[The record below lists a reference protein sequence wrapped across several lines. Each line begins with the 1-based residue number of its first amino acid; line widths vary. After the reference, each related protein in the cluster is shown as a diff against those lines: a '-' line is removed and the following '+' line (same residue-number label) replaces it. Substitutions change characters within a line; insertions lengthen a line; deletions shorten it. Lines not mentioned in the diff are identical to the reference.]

1 MGNGSIPIDKV
12 TLAIAGGILT
22 VAAALLGWLART
34 FFKRMDRDKDEVI
47 ALIKDSGKRM
57 DRDKDEVIALIK
69 DSDKRMGRDKD
80 EVIALI
86 KDSETRSGEKFQA
99 INGQLEKLDGKVET
113 LRGETRDSLKDV
125 DKKIDLTRKELDLT
139 RKELDGTRK
148 ELNSTRKELDKKGE
162 KRHGETQDA
171 LQKLNRKIEK
181 RHRETLNTLINLTLQ
196 GGRHE
201 GPGRV
206 KDDSAARLGQHSPR
220 RNDAPSSTRDV
231 EADPEQ
237 DAVHTNIAMVPVAG
251 VGTEPAHA
259 PGLAHQAAPS
269 PKQAPQRVDETG
281 TEPDAA
287 ESAETAP

>member
-1 MGNGSIPIDKV
+1 MIG
-12 TLAIAGGILT
+12 
-22 VAAALLGWLART
+22 
-34 FFKRMDRDKDEVI
+34 
-47 ALIKDSGKRM
+47 
-57 DRDKDEVIALIK
+57 
-69 DSDKRMGRDKD
+69 
-80 EVIALI
+80 LI

-125 DKKIDLTRKELDLT
+125 DKKIDLTRKELD
-139 RKELDGTRK
+139 
-148 ELNSTRKELDKKGE
+148 STRKELDEKSETRHQLLDKKIDSTRKELDEKGE
-162 KRHGETQDA
+162 KRHG
-171 LQKLNRKIEK
+171 
-181 RHRETLNTLINLTLQ
+181 ETLNTLINLTLQ